1 MMMPI
6 WTQSFPQIIGTK
18 IQPDLEKT
26 TAQKK
31 TQKLAKEDEQL
42 DFVW

>member
-26 TAQKK
+26 TAQKN
-31 TQKLAKEDEQL
+31 QKLAKEDEQL